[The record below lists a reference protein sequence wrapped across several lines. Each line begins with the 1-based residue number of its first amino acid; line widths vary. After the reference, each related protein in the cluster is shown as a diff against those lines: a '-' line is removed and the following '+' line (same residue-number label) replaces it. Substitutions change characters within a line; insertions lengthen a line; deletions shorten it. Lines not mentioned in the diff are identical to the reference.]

1 MQAVLCGYYGFANG
15 GDEALLASLLQ
26 MLPSSVEP
34 VILTKDPLS
43 ANYGA
48 RCCDRW
54 NLFAVSQAI
63 AHADAFIWGGGS
75 LLQDV
80 TGPSSLLYYG
90 GLMALAQ
97 TLGKRTI
104 AWAQGIG
111 PLKSD
116 WSRTL
121 TQRILQNCTAIS
133 VRDQGSAQMLSDW
146 GIPFELTCDPV
157 WGLQASL
164 YVIDAPMPRIAVIL
178 RNHPDLTPERLTIII
193 EALQQFQLA
202 TGGHILCVPFQNTD
216 LQLAQQISKCLRGSS
231 QVIVIEDPQKLIG
244 LFETVQFTIAMRL
257 HGVLMAAAGGSK
269 VWGLIYDPKVAYLL
283 QQIDAPGC
291 ELRDLS
297 NQPAILCQQW
307 LEHYTHGVA
316 LSDIQRSAWADRAA
330 INSEFLKKVLN
341 IK

>member
-26 MLPSSVEP
+26 MLPSTVEP
-34 VILTKDPLS
+34 VILTKDPLK
-43 ANYGA
+43 ARYGVP
-48 RCCDRW
+48 CCDRW
-54 NLFAVSQAI
+54 NLVAVSRAI

-90 GLMALAQ
+90 GLMAFAQ

-111 PLKSD
+111 PLQSA

-121 TQRILQNCTAIS
+121 TRSILQKCTAIS
-133 VRDQGSAQMLSDW
+133 VRDQGSAKMLSDW

-157 WGLQASL
+157 WGLQATPYS
-164 YVIDAPMPRIAVIL
+164 IDVPAPRIAVIL
-178 RNHPDLTPERLTIII
+178 RNHPDLTPERLATII
-193 EALQQFQLA
+193 EALQQFQRA
-202 TGGHILCVPFQNTD
+202 TEGNILCVPFQNTD
-216 LQLAQQISKCLRGSS
+216 TQLAQQICDQLRGSS
-231 QVIVIEDPQKLIG
+231 QVIEIEDPQKLIG
-244 LFETVQFTIAMRL
+244 LFETVKFTIAMRL
-257 HGVLMAAAGGSK
+257 HGVLMAAASGSS

-291 ELRDLS
+291 ELRDLPD
-297 NQPAILCQQW
+297 QPADLCQKW
-307 LEHYTHGVA
+307 LEHYTKGTA
-316 LSDIQRSAWADRAA
+316 LSDVQRASWAERAA
-330 INSEFLKKVLN
+330 FNGEFLQRVLS
-341 IK
+341 K

>member
-34 VILTKDPLS
+34 VILTKDPLT
-43 ANYGA
+43 AHYGFA
-48 RCCDRW
+48 CCDRW

-63 AHADAFIWGGGS
+63 ARADAFIWGGGS

-111 PLKSD
+111 PLKSA

-157 WGLQASL
+157 WGLQASS
-164 YVIDAPMPRIAVIL
+164 YVLDAPTPRIAVIL
-178 RNHPDLTPERLTIII
+178 RNHPDLTSERLATFI

-202 TGGHILCVPFQNTD
+202 TGGYILCVPFQNTD
-216 LQLAQQISKCLRGSS
+216 VQLAQQISDRLRGSS
-231 QVIVIEDPQKLIG
+231 QVVVIEDPQKLMG

-257 HGVLMAAAGGSK
+257 HGALMAAASGSK

-291 ELRDLS
+291 ELRDLP
-297 NQPAILCQQW
+297 NQPAALCQKW
-307 LEHYTHGVA
+307 LDHYTQGVA
-316 LSDIQRSAWADRAA
+316 LSDIQRSSWAERAA
-330 INSEFLKKVLN
+330 LNSEILKQVLTA
-341 IK
+341 K